1 MKIKIAL
8 VFLGFYLNSLAQ
20 GIVPF
25 MDFNNFLSS
34 YENGFFRQIEI
45 QPISNLKTGDELAAY
60 LDLRGNLRLYDGKE
74 RRDITLLNATYE
86 VSDHILA
93 YMIAGGLKAWVDGK
107 NFNLTSFASEYAVKD
122 SLVVFLDGRTR
133 STNVFWN
140 KQSIMLANIFDKLEM
155 PEFIG
160 DNLVI
165 YKDASQTYNVFW
177 KGRNYEIGLF
187 NQEFKGFPGTDGRG
201 QITFSVGCDVFC
213 FNDPFTQSFVVF
225 EDGEMKDI
233 ESLPVQKF
241 MAARGFVAYEDING
255 NLWHYRKG
263 VKTPLSNFG
272 ATKWMAK
279 DDLVTWVE
287 NSYFFAYSDGVKTE
301 VANYSPQDFQLKN
314 NILAF
319 RNILGGVDAF
329 VDGKV
334 VNITNQLDSEYMI
347 FGNKV
352 LTLLPNKSAIV
363 YENGTKYSN

>member
-1 MKIKIAL
+1 
-8 VFLGFYLNSLAQ
+8 
-20 GIVPF
+20 
-25 MDFNNFLSS
+25 
-34 YENGFFRQIEI
+34 
-45 QPISNLKTGDELAAY
+45 
-60 LDLRGNLRLYDGKE
+60 
-74 RRDITLLNATYE
+74 
-86 VSDHILA
+86 
-93 YMIAGGLKAWVDGK
+93 MIAGGLKAWVDGK